1 MLFPLCGQ
9 LPTDSSFAHSFVAC
23 ANSLLPL
30 LLQETALLGEIW
42 KDVKRTH
49 NSYSFFSRERDP
61 TIADTL
67 ERILFIFATLNA
79 GVRYVQGMNEVLA
92 PVRKGTVAWS
102 RGGWGTG
109 CGSYISCWGV
119 SLLFGV
125 NAVLN
130 EVLFRYWVYSIKVV
144 LSDLLACFSSLGI
157 SFY

>member
-1 MLFPLCGQ
+1 VVNSSLNPVLLTLL
-9 LPTDSSFAHSFVAC
+9 LPVPIPS
-23 ANSLLPL
+23 LPL

-92 PVRKGTVAWS
+92 PVRKGTVVWL
-102 RGGWGTG
+102 RGVWGTG

-125 NAVLN
+125 NKVFN
-130 EVLFRYWVYSIKVV
+130 EVLYIDVGCTVSVV
-144 LSDLLACFSSLGI
+144 LSDP
-157 SFY
+157 

>member
-1 MLFPLCGQ
+1 MYLTVVGHLLRFSVLCPSSCVVNSSRNPLLLTVL
-9 LPTDSSFAHSFVAC
+9 LPVPIPS
-23 ANSLLPL
+23 LPL

-92 PVRKGTVAWS
+92 PVRKRTVAWL
-102 RGGWGTG
+102 
-109 CGSYISCWGV
+109 GV
-119 SLLFGV
+119 VGV
-125 NAVLN
+125 L
-130 EVLFRYWVYSIKVV
+130 VV
-144 LSDLLACFSSLGI
+144 VQILRVGKFHCFLV
-157 SFY
+157 

>member
-1 MLFPLCGQ
+1 VVNSSLNPVLLTLL
-9 LPTDSSFAHSFVAC
+9 LPVPIPS
-23 ANSLLPL
+23 LPL

-92 PVRKGTVAWS
+92 PVRKGTVVWL
-102 RGGWGTG
+102 RGCLGYWLCFVYFVLG
-109 CGSYISCWGV
+109 CFIAFWC
-119 SLLFGV
+119 
-125 NAVLN
+125 
-130 EVLFRYWVYSIKVV
+130 E
-144 LSDLLACFSSLGI
+144 
-157 SFY
+157 